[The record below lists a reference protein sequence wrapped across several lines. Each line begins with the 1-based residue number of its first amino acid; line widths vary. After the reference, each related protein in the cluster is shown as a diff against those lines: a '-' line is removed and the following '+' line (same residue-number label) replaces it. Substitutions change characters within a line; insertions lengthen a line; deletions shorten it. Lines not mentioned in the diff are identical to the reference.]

1 MKTEIQ
7 PILRW
12 VGSKRAQ
19 AVGLAKELAGALAIL
34 GGRYFEPFLG
44 SASVA
49 LAMREAGIP
58 AESMRLGDG
67 LDTLIETYK
76 ALCAYPKETIE
87 AFYALLEKAEK
98 ARSRH
103 LYNKLRADVNQER
116 RQAAFLSTPRPELAA
131 EFLYLNVRGFNGL
144 VRENKSGDF
153 NMTIGRS
160 GYKKG
165 ELRAPKRG
173 EILEFAQSL
182 IGAEL
187 FAGDFELLI
196 NQAGAGDLI
205 YADPPYDGTFNS
217 YSKEWKPSDQERLA
231 QALQRANKRGA
242 MIYASNT
249 DTERVRALY
258 AWCNVKEREIAWQV
272 GGKKERRVDAK
283 EVLLVA
289 PPAKVT
295 SEALECGSSQRPP
308 L

>member
-1 MKTEIQ
+1 MKTDIQ

-19 AVGLAKELAGALAIL
+19 AVELAKELSGALALL
-34 GGRYFEPFLG
+34 GGRYFEPFVG

-49 LAMREAGIP
+49 LAMREAGVP

-67 LDTLIETYK
+67 LDTLIETYR
-76 ALCAYPKETIE
+76 ALVAYPKETIE
-87 AFYALLEKAEK
+87 AFYQLLERAEK

-131 EFLYLNVRGFNGL
+131 EFIYLNVRGFNGL
-144 VRENKSGDF
+144 GRENKSGDF

-173 EILEFAQSL
+173 EILEFARAL

-187 FAGDFELLI
+187 IAGDFEALI
-196 NQAGAGDLI
+196 DQAGAGDLI

-217 YSKEWKPSDQERLA
+217 YAKEWQKTDQERLA
-231 QALQRANKRGA
+231 NALQRANKRGA

-249 DTERVRALY
+249 DTERIRALY
-258 AWCNVKEREIAWQV
+258 AWCRVNERAINWQV
-272 GGKKERRVDAK
+272 GGKKERRVEAK

-289 PPAKVT
+289 SPAN
-295 SEALECGSSQRPP
+295 G
-308 L
+308 

>member
-34 GGRYFEPFLG
+34 GGRYYEPFLG

-49 LAMREAGIP
+49 LAMREQGIP
-58 AESMRLGDG
+58 ASAMRLGDG
-67 LDTLIETYK
+67 LDTLIEMYRAIT
-76 ALCAYPKETIE
+76 AYPKETIE

-98 ARSRH
+98 ARSRG
-103 LYNKLRADVNQER
+103 LYNKLRGQVNKER
-116 RQAAFLSTPRPELAA
+116 RQASFLSTPRPELAA

-144 VRENKSGDF
+144 TRENKSGDF

-160 GYKKG
+160 GYKGG

-173 EILEFAQSL
+173 ELLDFARAL

-187 FAGDFELLI
+187 FAGDFEKLI
-196 NQAGAGDLI
+196 DQAGAGDLI
-205 YADPPYDGTFNS
+205 YADPPYDGTFNG
-217 YSKEWKPSDQERLA
+217 YSKEWKPSDQKRLA
-231 QALQRANKRGA
+231 LALQRANKRGA

-249 DTERVRALY
+249 DTENVRGLYQWCRVEERA
-258 AWCNVKEREIAWQV
+258 IAWQV
-272 GGKKERRVDAK
+272 GGKKERRIDAK

-289 PPAKVT
+289 SPAAHGAYP
-295 SEALECGSSQRPP
+295 SEGDP
-308 L
+308 LHT